1 METTSH
7 NSAFVNVTLSI
18 TKINGKYPLYD
29 LKRVS
34 AGDWVMTEE
43 AASTIK
49 YLFPVKANEVLRV
62 FEVESFIRNNDGR
75 VRFKLKNIYQG
86 SLRLMNE
93 AHEEAQRTNYV
104 VKYFNI
110 NENI

>member
-29 LKRVS
+29 LKRVV

-49 YLFPVKANEVLRV
+49 YLFPVKANEVLGV
-62 FEVESFIRNNDGR
+62 FEVESYKVIDNR

-93 AHEEAQRTNYV
+93 AHEEAQKTNYV
-104 VKYFNI
+104 VKYFSI

>member
-29 LKRVS
+29 LKRVAS
-34 AGDWVMTEE
+34 GDWVMTEG

-49 YLFPVKANEVLRV
+49 YLFPVKANEVLGV
-62 FEVESFIRNNDGR
+62 FEVESYKVIDNR

-93 AHEEAQRTNYV
+93 AHEEAARTNYV

-110 NENI
+110 NE

>member
-49 YLFPVKANEVLRV
+49 YLFPVKANEVLGV
-62 FEVESFIRNNDGR
+62 FEVESYKVIDNR

-93 AHEEAQRTNYV
+93 AHEEAQKTNYV

>member
-29 LKRVS
+29 LKRVA

-49 YLFPVKANEVLRV
+49 YLFPVKANEVLGV
-62 FEVESFIRNNDGR
+62 FEVESYKVIDNR

-93 AHEEAQRTNYV
+93 AHEEAQKTNYV
-104 VKYFNI
+104 VKYFSI

>member
-1 METTSH
+1 METQSH

-43 AASTIK
+43 AASLIK
-49 YLFPVKANEVLRV
+49 YLFPVKANEVLGV
-62 FEVESFIRNNDGR
+62 FEVESYKVIDNR

-93 AHEEAQRTNYV
+93 AHEEASRTNYV

>member
-29 LKRVS
+29 LKRVA

-49 YLFPVKANEVLRV
+49 YLFPVKANEVLGV
-62 FEVESFIRNNDGR
+62 FEVESYKVIDNR
-75 VRFKLKNIYQG
+75 VRFKLKNIYLG

-93 AHEEAQRTNYV
+93 ANEEASRTNYV

>member
-1 METTSH
+1 METQSH

-29 LKRVS
+29 LKRVA

-49 YLFPVKANEVLRV
+49 YLFPVKANEVLGV
-62 FEVESFIRNNDGR
+62 FEVESYKVIDNR
-75 VRFKLKNIYQG
+75 VRFKLKNIYLG

-93 AHEEAQRTNYV
+93 AHEEAARTNYV